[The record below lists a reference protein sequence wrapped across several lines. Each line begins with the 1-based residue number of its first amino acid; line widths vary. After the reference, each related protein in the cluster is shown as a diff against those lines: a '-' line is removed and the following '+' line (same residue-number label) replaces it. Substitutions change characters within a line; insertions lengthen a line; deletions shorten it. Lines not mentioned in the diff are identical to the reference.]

1 MFPPARVIYSSI
13 FFVLVMTLVVV
24 TKPGLF
30 FLSDGRI
37 RAFGIGKSDR
47 HTVFPL
53 GAVAVLVAVG
63 SMFIFATIDVV
74 YADKRMYA
82 AGAGGGTGTGTGA
95 AAQPAPAI

>member
-1 MFPPARVIYSSI
+1 
-13 FFVLVMTLVVV
+13 
-24 TKPGLF
+24 
-30 FLSDGRI
+30 
-37 RAFGIGKSDR
+37 
-47 HTVFPL
+47 VFPL